1 MKYEI
6 IPSGGLAEVTADAIV
21 EGLYQED
28 QPKIGQGY
36 LPEVTTKA
44 VLAELRRREFD
55 AKEGDVYVLPLLG
68 FKQFK
73 YLIVIGLGKKN
84 NYDANQLRAVGAKA
98 IKAANGY
105 RAQKIVFHPDWLRKA
120 KDLVG
125 GIQALVEG
133 IELGGYH
140 FASYRKRT
148 AAEQQKKHK
157 AEEIVLMAEDRISRV
172 KIEKGL
178 ELGKL
183 FSEATILARD
193 MVNTPSMDMH
203 PEQMVSIAQSL
214 AARGTNVTCKV
225 FDKAGMEK
233 LGMKASLAVGQGSK
247 HEPRFVHLVYKP
259 KQRSTKKIALIGKGL
274 TFDSGGLSLKPA
286 DHMTDMKID
295 MAGAAAVIGV
305 FKALPLLKPR
315 VEVHGLFIAAE
326 NMPGGGA
333 YRPGDVVAALDG
345 TTIEVENTDAEG
357 RITLADALSYAALRI
372 KPQAMVD
379 LATLTGAVIVAL
391 GSDISGLFCSNKE
404 LKTALVQAAGEA
416 GETVWELPLYQP
428 YKEQNKSKIADIRNV
443 GGRPGG
449 SITAALFL
457 EKFTHDVPWAHIDVA
472 GPVYAEKESKP
483 EWVNGGT
490 GWGVRLLLNYL
501 RNL

>member
-6 IPSGGLAEVTADAIV
+6 LTGDLAGVTADALV
-21 EGLYQED
+21 EGLFQED

-36 LPEVTTKA
+36 LTSEMAKA
-44 VLAELRRREFD
+44 VLAELKRREFD

-84 NYDANQLRAVGAKA
+84 NYDVDQLRAVGAKA
-98 IKAANGY
+98 IKAANNY
-105 RAQKIVFHPDWLRKA
+105 RAQKMVFHPDWLKKA
-120 KDLVG
+120 KDLVAG
-125 GIQALVEG
+125 SQALVEG
-133 IELGGYH
+133 VDLGGYH
-140 FASYRKRT
+140 FSSYRKRT
-148 AAEQQKKHK
+148 AAEQHKKHK
-157 AEEIVLMAEDRISRV
+157 AEEIVLIAGDRTSKV
-172 KIEKGL
+172 KIEKGIS
-178 ELGKL
+178 LGKL

-203 PEQMVSIAQSL
+203 PEQMVKIAQSL
-214 AARGTNVTCKV
+214 AGRGTNITCKV

-247 HEPRFVHLVYKP
+247 HEPKFVHLIYKP
-259 KQRSTKKIALIGKGL
+259 KLRTSKKIALVGKGL

-295 MAGAAAVIGV
+295 MAGAAAVLGA
-305 FKALPLLKPR
+305 FKALPELKPR
-315 VEVHGLFIAAE
+315 VEVHGLFVAAE
-326 NMPGGGA
+326 NMPGGAA
-333 YRPGDVVAALDG
+333 YRPGDVVAAMDG

-357 RITLADALSYAALRI
+357 RVTLADALAYASLKI

-404 LKTALVQAAGEA
+404 LKVSLLQAARESGEA
-416 GETVWELPLYQP
+416 VWELPLYQP
-428 YKEQNKSKIADIRNV
+428 YKELNKSKIADIKNL
-443 GGRPGG
+443 GGRPAG

-457 EKFTHDVPWAHIDVA
+457 EKFTHDIPWAHIDVA
-472 GPVYAEKESKP
+472 GPVYAEKETRP
-483 EWVNGGT
+483 EWVSGGT
-490 GWGVRLLLNYL
+490 GWGTRLLLSYL
-501 RNL
+501 KNL